1 MTRTRPL
8 TTDATRLSAISR
20 LFSPGVFRELAKYGQ
35 SGLFARLAHRAGLP
49 QAPQAEV
56 TVGDAFDAAFALL
69 RQSGIRNEYVYRA
82 ALTHNVLLGTH
93 SLKTASLL
101 TEFRVGSCKADLAIL
116 NGTGTVYEIKSDRDS
131 LARLDNQIANY
142 RRVFAKIYV
151 IAGDSHVE
159 EIMERT
165 PSDIG
170 VMALVR
176 WDRIQTV
183 REAAD
188 RPDLV
193 CPVTICQSLRTA
205 EAHALLR
212 NLQIAVPAVPNTQM
226 HAALKDCFARLDPAQ
241 VHQEMVRTLKKSRNL
256 APLSDLVD
264 RLPVSLQPA
273 ALSIQI
279 RRADHAQLLNAIET
293 PLHIAMS
300 WA

>member
-1 MTRTRPL
+1 
-8 TTDATRLSAISR
+8 LSAISR
-20 LFSPGVFRELAKYGQ
+20 LFSPGVFRELAKYGR
-35 SGLFARLAHRAGLP
+35 SGLFARLAHRASLP
-49 QAPQAEV
+49 KGTREKV
-56 TVGDAFDAAFALL
+56 TVGDAFDAAFAVL

-93 SLKTASLL
+93 SLKTASML
-101 TEFRVGSCKADLAIL
+101 TEFRVGPCKADLAIL

-142 RRVFAKIYV
+142 RKVFAKIYV
-151 IAGDSHVE
+151 IGGNAHVE
-159 EIMERT
+159 EIIDRT
-165 PSDIG
+165 PSDVG

-212 NLQIAVPAVPNTQM
+212 SLQIAVPAVPNTLM
-226 HAALKDCFARLDPAQ
+226 HAALRDCFARLDPAH
-241 VHQEMVRTLKKSRNL
+241 VHQEMVKTLKKSRNL

-279 RRADHAQLLNAIET
+279 RRADHVRLLNAIET
-293 PLHIAMS
+293 PLNIAMG

>member
-1 MTRTRPL
+1 MPGTRTL

-20 LFSPGVFRELAKYGQ
+20 LFSPGVFRELAKHGR
-35 SGLFARLAHRAGLP
+35 SGLFARLAHRADLP
-49 QAPQAEV
+49 EPPQERV
-56 TVGDAFDAAFALL
+56 TVGDAFDTAFALL

-93 SLKTASLL
+93 SLKTASML
-101 TEFRVGSCKADLAIL
+101 TEFRVGACKADLAIL

-131 LARLDNQIANY
+131 LARLDNQVANY
-142 RRVFAKIYV
+142 RKVFAKIYV
-151 IAGDSHVE
+151 IAGNAHVD
-159 EIMERT
+159 EIMQRT
-165 PSDIG
+165 PRDVG
-170 VMALVR
+170 VMSLVR

-193 CPVTICQSLRTA
+193 CPVTICQSLRKA
-205 EAHALLR
+205 EAYALLR
-212 NLQIAVPAVPNTQM
+212 SLQVSVPAVPNTMM

-241 VHQEMVRTLKKSRNL
+241 VHHEMVKTLKKSRNL

-264 RLPVSLQPA
+264 RLPFSLQPA

-279 RRADHAQLLNAIET
+279 RRADHARLLNAIET
-293 PLHIAMS
+293 PLHIAMG